1 MRISSRKKGEK
12 EQQQAAA
19 SEVITEA
26 KSWLA
31 FNYLNKFYFSGHWQE
46 FNFYA
51 LFDFVQWHNPQL
63 SVSLKVYLAQSKKNN
78 KTYLKQSRKIT
89 STKMSW
95 IRRDYS
101 TFLKGN
107 FNYLLKSNISFN
119 ISWLSTS
126 ICLFIRPI
134 RTKSCFLNQAPELDV
149 ALLCFGYHHHFKFLV
164 CVKKYC
170 GAPHVKMSQCQG
182 CPAKCLV

>member
-1 MRISSRKKGEK
+1 MHCLTLYSGTIPNYPLVWKC
-12 EQQQAAA
+12 
-19 SEVITEA
+19 T
-26 KSWLA
+26 WLRA
-31 FNYLNKFYFSGHWQE
+31 
-46 FNFYA
+46 
-51 LFDFVQWHNPQL
+51 
-63 SVSLKVYLAQSKKNN
+63 KKNN

-149 ALLCFGYHHHFKFLV
+149 ALLCFCYHHHFKFLV

-182 CPAKCLV
+182 CTAKCLVQPISPQNLTSPRVHWTPLLSHWLGLNQ